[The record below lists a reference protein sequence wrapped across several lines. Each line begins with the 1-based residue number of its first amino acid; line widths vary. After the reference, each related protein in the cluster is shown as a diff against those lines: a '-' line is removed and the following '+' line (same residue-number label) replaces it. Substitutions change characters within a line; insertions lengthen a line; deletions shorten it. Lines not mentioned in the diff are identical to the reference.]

1 MPEMRRKPKAE
12 TKSLAWEFREQMAS
26 TQERQGSQKTPTSEG
41 FPLRSSSARLSGSAD
56 SKQLFGSA
64 IYSGRFVQGGYNP
77 EEK

>member
-12 TKSLAWEFREQMAS
+12 TKSLAWEFREQMAR
-26 TQERQGSQKTPTSEG
+26 TQERQGNQKTPTWEG

-64 IYSGRFVQGGYNP
+64 IYSGRFVQGDYSP